1 MDHAGATL
9 AAFAKHTRHSLQ
21 DESPSKLAQKWLALH
36 VQSAPAALVYTHLA
50 PDYALVNLRTFD
62 PPLSA
67 YTANAA
73 PDPAT
78 FVYIMKNG
86 YPRTTPIVEFGAF
99 RDEHFPKPVGQE
111 AWVDYRRDT
120 HWKERAYYMAVQCGT
135 PYALVEAIHYEDVVP
150 PNTPASYVHKDHVAA
165 MYARLTRHARLYPA
179 QAYGIVD
186 EIGAL
191 IKQIALPATAE
202 LAIQEEQSVQ
212 GVGDRGPP
220 SVNNMTDA
228 TNATD
233 ESIINMKMDFSAE
246 LVSPR
251 QPLPVDCSVY
261 RKAACL
267 PPSFQTTK
275 LIKQMIL
282 ARVGADAAGAAS
294 ILGRWQKE
302 LAPRSTVDDATWA
315 ALETHIVVNP
325 AATSDLDTP
334 ALREMHVALYRK
346 QYQKPGSVSEFV
358 RAALA
363 VYAKDAALRTEAE
376 AAYVKKYPIPDPSLI
391 KAVVNL

>member
-1 MDHAGATL
+1 MDRASATL
-9 AAFAKHTRHSLQ
+9 AAFAKHTRHSIE
-21 DESPSKLAQKWLALH
+21 DETPSKLAQKWLALH
-36 VQSAPAALVYTHLA
+36 VQSAPAALVYTTIA
-50 PDYALVNLRTFD
+50 TDYALVNLRTFD

-86 YPRTTPIVEFGAF
+86 YPRTTPIAEFGAF

-111 AWVDYRRDT
+111 AWVEYRRDT

-150 PNTPASYVHKDHVAA
+150 ANKPASYVDKDHVAL
-165 MYARLTRHARLYPA
+165 MYARLVKHARLYPA
-179 QAYGIVD
+179 QAYGTTD
-186 EIGAL
+186 EIGAI
-191 IKQIALPATAE
+191 IKQIALPVTE
-202 LAIQEEQSVQ
+202 LAVQEEQSVQ

-220 SVNNMTDA
+220 SVEDMTDA
-228 TNATD
+228 TVT
-233 ESIINMKMDFSAE
+233 MKMVFAEE

-282 ARVGADAAGAAS
+282 ARVGAEADAS
-294 ILGRWQKE
+294 LLGRWQKE
-302 LAPRSTVDDATWA
+302 LAPRSKVDDATWA
-315 ALETHIVVNP
+315 ALETHIVVDP
-325 AATSDLDTP
+325 STLLDTP
-334 ALREMHVALYRK
+334 ALREMHTALYRK

-358 RAALA
+358 RAALG
-363 VYAKDAALRTEAE
+363 VYAKDAALRTETE

-391 KAVVNL
+391 KTVVNM

>member
-1 MDHAGATL
+1 MNPTL
-9 AAFAKHTRHSLQ
+9 TTFAKHTRHSLP
-21 DESPSKLAQKWLALH
+21 DESPTKLAQKWLALH
-36 VQSAPAALVYTHLA
+36 IQSAPSALVYTRIA

-78 FVYIMKNG
+78 FVYIMKHG
-86 YPRTTPIVEFGAF
+86 YPRTTPIAEFGAF
-99 RDEHFPKPVGQE
+99 RDEHFPKPVDQE

-150 PNTPASYVHKDHVAA
+150 IGRPASYVEKDRVAA
-165 MYARLTRHARLYPA
+165 MYARLTRHARLYPN
-179 QAYGIVD
+179 QAYGTVE

-191 IKQIALPATAE
+191 IQQIALPVDFE
-202 LAIQEEQSVQ
+202 LATQEEQSVQ

-220 SVNNMTDA
+220 NVPDI
-228 TNATD
+228 TNATE
-233 ESIINMKMDFSAE
+233 ESKMAFSEE

-282 ARVGADAAGAAS
+282 ARVGASVHDAGS
-294 ILGRWQKE
+294 DILGRWQKD
-302 LAPRSTVDDATWA
+302 LPSRATVDDATWA
-315 ALETHIVVNP
+315 ALQTHIVVNP
-325 AATSDLDTP
+325 TTELDTP
-334 ALREMHVALYRK
+334 ALRELHVALYRK

-358 RAALA
+358 RAALG
-363 VYAKDAALRTEAE
+363 VYAKDATLQTETE

-391 KAVVNL
+391 KTVVNM